1 MVNVEFCGFIYLPSW
16 INKWQMMIIF
26 QALKKMKQDWKTM
39 NFTFVPYK
47 DTNLS
52 ILSSPDDIQV
62 LLEDHIVKTTT
73 MKGSPFIGPF
83 EEEVNQWDITLVSLA
98 ISTLSAK
105 SDNFIKNM
113 IWDFLQILSLADKWH

>member
-1 MVNVEFCGFIYLPSW
+1 
-16 INKWQMMIIF
+16 
-26 QALKKMKQDWKTM
+26 M

-47 DTNLS
+47 DTNIS

-83 EEEVNQWDITLVSLA
+83 EDEVNQWDITLVRLTLFHFILIQSLE
-98 ISTLSAK
+98 
-105 SDNFIKNM
+105 
-113 IWDFLQILSLADKWH
+113 WDGCWEQIIILLKEPVLAH

>member
-1 MVNVEFCGFIYLPSW
+1 
-16 INKWQMMIIF
+16 MMIIF

-113 IWDFLQILSLADKWH
+113 I

>member
-1 MVNVEFCGFIYLPSW
+1 
-16 INKWQMMIIF
+16 
-26 QALKKMKQDWKTM
+26 M

-47 DTNLS
+47 DTNIS

-83 EEEVNQWDITLVSLA
+83 EDEVNQWDITLVRLTLFHFIPMQSSEWDGCCEQIRFLLKDPVLA
-98 ISTLSAK
+98 
-105 SDNFIKNM
+105 
-113 IWDFLQILSLADKWH
+113 H